1 MIDRAIN
8 DEEKIRHA
16 EEIYYRRRNP
26 ELNKENY
33 TSLNINEKKNYSL
46 LKKMF
51 VQIVI
56 CLIIYFAFY
65 IVQNR
70 NYIFSEALLN
80 KTDEILSYDINFE
93 NLKQFLQNYYN
104 KFNTLVPSYDANL
117 IKNNQ
122 ITENTQIENVQT
134 ENSISDDI
142 NNSTYI
148 EDASSVMETND
159 DNKNVN
165 DNSFIKPLSGTI
177 TSRFGNRNPS
187 SPNVPKY
194 HTGIDI
200 SANIG
205 TKIVAAM
212 DGKAT
217 QVSDEGDYG
226 KHLRIEKGDITTLYA
241 HCNKIYIK
249 DGDNIKQGEEI
260 AEVGQTGNA
269 TGPHL
274 HFEIRK
280 GDEFLDPETLINFN

>member
-26 ELNKENY
+26 ELNKVNY

-104 KFNTLVPSYDANL
+104 KFNTLIPSYDTNL

-159 DNKNVN
+159 DNKSVN

-249 DGDNIKQGEEI
+249 DGDDIKQGEEI